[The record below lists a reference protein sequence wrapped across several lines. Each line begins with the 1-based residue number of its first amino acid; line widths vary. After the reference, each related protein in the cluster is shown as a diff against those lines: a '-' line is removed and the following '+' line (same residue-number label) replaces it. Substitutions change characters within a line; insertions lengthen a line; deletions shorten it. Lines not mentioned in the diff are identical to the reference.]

1 MAIPLPSEA
10 SCISKAN
17 FSEKVPLFEDLAED
31 TNHFKANA
39 NCFSFFRGKGICCV
53 LPAIRTDLISKRG
66 LTLFTDFENVADGS
80 LLYLSLSL
88 KPRSLISLQSLFFLF
103 SLLLFLYLH

>member
-31 TNHFKANA
+31 TNHFRANA
-39 NCFSFFRGKGICCV
+39 NCFSFFKGKGQIKEQWV
-53 LPAIRTDLISKRG
+53 RFLKYVKRMTG
-66 LTLFTDFENVADGS
+66 RA
-80 LLYLSLSL
+80 
-88 KPRSLISLQSLFFLF
+88 
-103 SLLLFLYLH
+103 

>member
-31 TNHFKANA
+31 TNHFRANA
-39 NCFSFFRGKGICCV
+39 NCFSFFKGKGQIKKKW
-53 LPAIRTDLISKRG
+53 IR
-66 LTLFTDFENVADGS
+66 F
-80 LLYLSLSL
+80 L
-88 KPRSLISLQSLFFLF
+88 KFVVMKSGNA
-103 SLLLFLYLH
+103 